1 MEEDTMSIRHTAID
15 SPLGPLTLS
24 ASGEHLTG
32 LYFGR
37 HDRRPT
43 VAALGEYV
51 APDSDALLRRAASQV
66 GDYLTGQRKDFDLP
80 LLLAGKPRQRRIW
93 ELLSNIDYGQT
104 TTYGEL
110 AVQLAD
116 GTIACEVG
124 QTCGRNPLSII
135 VPCHRVI
142 GKNGALTGYAGG
154 LDRKRFLLELEE
166 PACCPAGRLF

>member
-1 MEEDTMSIRHTAID
+1 MTIRYTAID

-32 LYFGR
+32 LYFHR
-37 HDRRPT
+37 HNRRAA

-51 APDSDALLRRAASQV
+51 APDGDELLRRAASQL
-66 GDYLTGQRKDFDLP
+66 GDYLTGRRKDFDLP
-80 LLLAGKPRQRRIW
+80 LLLVGKPRQRRIW

-110 AVQLAD
+110 AAQLAD
-116 GTIACEVG
+116 GTIAYEVG
-124 QTCGRNPLSII
+124 QICGRNPLSII

-154 LDRKRFLLELEE
+154 LDRKRFLLALEE
-166 PACCPAGRLF
+166 PAHCLAGRLF

>member
-1 MEEDTMSIRHTAID
+1 MTIRYTAID

-32 LYFGR
+32 LYFHR
-37 HDRRPT
+37 HNRRAA

-51 APDSDALLRRAASQV
+51 APDGDELLRGAASQL
-66 GDYLTGQRKDFDLP
+66 GDYLTGRRKDFDLP
-80 LLLAGKPRQRRIW
+80 LLLVGKPRQRRIW

-110 AVQLAD
+110 AAQLAD
-116 GTIACEVG
+116 GTIAYEVG
-124 QTCGRNPLSII
+124 QICGRNPLSII

-166 PACCPAGRLF
+166 PAHCLAGRLF